1 MTSQRRAIVITLG
14 MLVLGALAS
23 AVYDLQILNAF
34 SSLRTPALNQ
44 AMIVL
49 ARISRLYI
57 LLIVALLLIRKRA
70 LMRQWLIVYLL
81 GSGLAFIGKQIIQR
95 PRPFET
101 GVIENLVPDNGFS
114 FPSGHATVLFTA
126 LPILIAA
133 FPRKRWLV
141 IALFFLII
149 IARVYVGI
157 HYPTDIL
164 AGALIGL
171 LASLGAIAMLS
182 RSSLFQE
189 PSK

>member
-34 SSLRTPALNQ
+34 SSLRTPVLNQ

>member
-34 SSLRTPALNQ
+34 SSLRTPVLNQ

-171 LASLGAIAMLS
+171 LASLGSIAMLS